1 VQVKAQTDRN
11 YVLAIQWVRM
21 QEYDKAKE
29 ILEDLVKN
37 EPSNQAYL
45 KQLVECYIQTKDYK
59 NGIDILLNPASK
71 VSNLPQFDNDLANL
85 YHLLGDTEKA
95 FQIWDKI
102 IKENSRN
109 MMMYQVVA
117 NTLMERREFKKAAVV
132 YKEARLQLKNGF
144 LYLNE
149 LASAYLQASE
159 YGEAAKELLAIL
171 ENNPTRSDLVQRQFA
186 RYDDEFLFDEAIILL
201 EEANLEQRSVN
212 ETLAQSK
219 REFLLWLYMER
230 GLEKKALRWAQMLER
245 KYPADYF
252 VYNVGQNLVRRE
264 SFYLAEE
271 AFDFYLN
278 GSISQ
283 LKPIAAEAK
292 AYMFIKWAKSL
303 QDNGLSILGKADS
316 LNKVA
321 SDLLEMIV
329 ETEKDFDNR
338 TQVIL
343 KLIDLNLEQLSNQN
357 RARELYNLLIRDT
370 TVNLKEDQTAF
381 LLGRF
386 AMLDADFR
394 KARIEL
400 TRANRNSK
408 NADMLEKSRYYLA
421 LNDFFAGDFD
431 FSKIQLKA
439 VERQNSSFYAND
451 AIKLRNWIRKGIQK
465 DSVTPELVTFSKAM
479 LAISR
484 HEFKAGLTIL
494 TTEYEGLGQLQL
506 DGADI
511 IANLYRKE
519 DPLEAYVW
527 LGAHP
532 QIRQNEQLF
541 FSRIALGYALNSVS
555 AIDALKIANKSA
567 KDASNVALV
576 VNGKVV
582 DGVQLQAEMQEY
594 LKAFPSSFYAEKV
607 RGFLRDLM
615 EVES

>member
-1 VQVKAQTDRN
+1 
-11 YVLAIQWVRM
+11 L
-21 QEYDKAKE
+21 
-29 ILEDLVKN
+29 
-37 EPSNQAYL
+37 
-45 KQLVECYIQTKDYK
+45 
-59 NGIDILLNPASK
+59 
-71 VSNLPQFDNDLANL
+71 
-85 YHLLGDTEKA
+85 H
-95 FQIWDKI
+95 
-102 IKENSRN
+102 
-109 MMMYQVVA
+109 
-117 NTLMERREFKKAAVV
+117 
-132 YKEARLQLKNGF
+132 LKNAF

-186 RYDDEFLFDEAIILL
+186 RYNDEFLYDEAIILL
-201 EEANLEQRSVN
+201 EEANLERRSNN

-230 GLEKKALRWAQMLER
+230 GLEKKALRWAQMLEK

-252 VYNVGQNLVRRE
+252 VYNVAQNLVHRE
-264 SFYLAEE
+264 SFELAKE
-271 AFDFYLN
+271 AYDFYLK
-278 GSISQ
+278 GSTSQ
-283 LKPIAAEAK
+283 LKSIAAEAK
-292 AYMFIKWAKSL
+292 AYMFTKWAKNL

-329 ETEKDFDNR
+329 EKEKNFDNR

-343 KLIDLNLEQLSNQN
+343 KLIDLNLEQLANQQ
-357 RARELYNLLIRDT
+357 RARELYSLLVDDKN
-370 TVNLKEDQTAF
+370 VQLKEDQSAF

-400 TRANRNSK
+400 TRANRKSK

-451 AIKLRNWIRKGIQK
+451 AVKLRNWIRKGIQK

-494 TTEYEGLGQLQL
+494 TTEYEKMGQLQL
-506 DGADI
+506 DGAEI
-511 IANLYRKE
+511 IANLYRK
-519 DPLEAYVW
+519 DNPLEAYVW

-555 AIDALKIANKSA
+555 SADAIKITGKTTNA
-567 KDASNVALV
+567 V
-576 VNGKVV
+576 VIVEGKVV
-582 DGVQLQAEMQEY
+582 DGVQLQTEIQEY

-607 RGFLRDLM
+607 RGFLRELL
-615 EVES
+615 EIES